1 MVGSDLD
8 NMETSPAF
16 ISVGERGGMQWEKE
30 NRAFGTHI
38 S

>member
-1 MVGSDLD
+1 MDGSDLD
-8 NMETSPAF
+8 NAETPLTF
-16 ISVGERGGMQWEKE
+16 IFGGECGGMQREKE